1 MGGDIIVESNI
12 NEGATFILSLPLK
25 QVAKTDVVEPK
36 GLDIPVENFK
46 KINVLVVEDSI
57 TNREVLCDM
66 LEGMGHKVSSA
77 MNGLES
83 LDKLKNKY
91 LISFS
96 WILTCQLWVASR
108 PYKKFV
114 QVGD

>member
-25 QVAKTDVVEPK
+25 QVVKTDVVEPK

-66 LEGMGHKVSSA
+66 LEEMGHKVIGA

-83 LDKLKNKY
+83 LEQVKKQ
-91 LISFS
+91 IFESFLVDLLS
-96 WILTCQLWVASR
+96 GFDNFLSNSI
-108 PYKKFV
+108 
-114 QVGD
+114 

>member
-1 MGGDIIVESNI
+1 MILWSFPLVVSNKRRGDGLGLSISRKIARQMGGDIIVESNI

-66 LEGMGHKVSSA
+66 LEGMGHKVIEC
-77 MNGLES
+77 NE
-83 LDKLKNKY
+83 
-91 LISFS
+91 
-96 WILTCQLWVASR
+96 WIGILRTS
-108 PYKKFV
+108 
-114 QVGD
+114 

>member
-1 MGGDIIVESNI
+1 MKKIFDDFVVISSGGKQQTRGDGLGLSISRKIARQMGGDIIVESNI

-25 QVAKTDVVEPK
+25 QVAKTDVVELK

-66 LEGMGHKVSSA
+66 LEGMGHKV
-77 MNGLES
+77 
-83 LDKLKNKY
+83 
-91 LISFS
+91 
-96 WILTCQLWVASR
+96 R
-108 PYKKFV
+108 V
-114 QVGD
+114 Q